1 MLVPSP
7 GESNLGREVSSASS
21 RNGIF
26 EQWPKRS
33 FWKADFSMSYPARDE
48 TVGSEDNFRVAGYR
62 SG

>member
-1 MLVPSP
+1 MPSP
-7 GESNLGREVSSASS
+7 GESNLRRELSSASS

-26 EQWPKRS
+26 DQWPKRS

-48 TVGSEDNFRVAGYR
+48 TVRSEDNFRVAGYR